1 MRLIVSAVIYP
12 IVQSVLFGVGLVSA
26 SLLVPPN
33 VALLHSLA
41 SVAIAAWLFAVPIS
55 WGLSPRLMSP
65 RDE

>member
-33 VALLHSLA
+33 ELHSLA

-55 WGLSPRLMSP
+55 WGLSIGLMSP